1 MLALLVTGALAVLDT
16 LMRILASV
24 YPPDPVGR
32 AVYDASL
39 QLSNVDGA
47 IGYALWFTPM
57 GSIVTFLLAW
67 WSVMLGTRLAVV
79 VVDFLLDHFTIA
91 V

>member
-16 LMRILASV
+16 LMHIFASV

-32 AVYDASL
+32 AVYDACL
-39 QLSNVDGA
+39 QLTNVDSA
-47 IGYALWFTPM
+47 IGYALFFTPM

>member
-16 LMRILASV
+16 LMHIFASV
-24 YPPDPVGR
+24 YPPDPVGQ
-32 AVYDASL
+32 AVYDACL
-39 QLSNVDGA
+39 TLTNIDGA
-47 IGYALWFTPM
+47 VGYALWFTPL
-57 GSIVTFLLAW
+57 GSIAIFLIAW
-67 WSVMLGTRLAVV
+67 WSVMLGTRLAVI

>member
-16 LMRILASV
+16 LMHILASV

-32 AVYDASL
+32 AVYDACL
-39 QLSNVDGA
+39 QLSNADSA